1 MTDANEGADRQ
12 HEAEFLTTEHFV
24 LQTARSGTI
33 QEANGRANLFVTS
46 VSSATV
52 ALGFVAQVTQM
63 GEGFLFFALIILP
76 PLYFI
81 GSVSLVRAV
90 QVAIEDMVNARAMAR
105 IRHYYVERSPA
116 VQRYLMHSTH
126 DDYAGMLSSFGLQP
140 SLFQSFMT
148 TAGMVN
154 VVNGVIAGVFAGL
167 GIKAAFGSML
177 AVGTGCGVG
186 VFFVSIAL
194 WRRYQV
200 QAWAKAKQKLTV
212 LFPSGE

>member
-1 MTDANEGADRQ
+1 MADASESEAKQ
-12 HEAEFLTTEHFV
+12 HEAQFLTTEHFV

-105 IRHYYVERSPA
+105 IRHYYVERAPA

-126 DDYAGMLSSFGLQP
+126 DDYVGMLRSFGFQSSIL
-140 SLFQSFMT
+140 QSFMT
-148 TAGMVN
+148 TAGLVN
-154 VVNGVIAGVFAGL
+154 VVNGVIAGVFTGL
-167 GIKAAFGSML
+167 GVKAAFGSLL
-177 AVGTGCGVG
+177 AVGTASGIC
-186 VFFVSIAL
+186 VFFVSVAL

-200 QAWAKAKQKLTV
+200 RAWTRGEQNLTV
-212 LFPSGE
+212 LFPSDG